1 MREIAPGIWH
11 WTAFH
16 PGIKQEVSSY
26 WVEPAAA
33 ALDPMEPEEGL
44 GWWDGRS
51 PPERVL
57 LTNRHHYRAA
67 DELVERFGCTVHCSE
82 PGLHEFSN
90 GRDVKGFAWGDE
102 VAPGIT
108 AHEVDAICPDESA
121 LHIAT
126 KEEAL
131 AIADGAIRV
140 GGDGALTFVPD
151 FLMGDD
157 PEGVKA
163 GLVDAYR
170 RLLDLR
176 FEHLLLAHG
185 NPIVGE
191 GREALAAFVES
202 PVSLQGF

>member
-1 MREIAPGIWH
+1 VREIAPGIWH
-11 WTAFH
+11 WTGLH
-16 PGIKQEVSSY
+16 PKIKQEVSSY

-33 ALDPMEPEEGL
+33 VLDPMPLHEEGP
-44 GWWDGRS
+44 R
-51 PPERVL
+51 PERVL

-67 DELVERFGCTVHCSE
+67 DEFVEVFGCTVHCSE
-82 PGLHEFSN
+82 PGLHEFE
-90 GRDVKGFAWGDE
+90 GGPEVQGFKFGEE

-108 AHEVDAICPDESA
+108 AHEVDAICPDETA
-121 LHIAT
+121 LHIAA
-126 KEEAL
+126 EQEAL

-140 GGDGALTFVPD
+140 GGGGALTFVPD

-163 GLVDAYR
+163 GLIDAYR
-170 RLLDLR
+170 RLVDLR

-191 GREALAAFVES
+191 GREALAAFVEA
-202 PVSLQGF
+202 PVSLDGF

>member
-11 WTAFH
+11 WTGFH
-16 PGIKQEVSSY
+16 PRIEKEVSSY

-33 ALDPMEPEEGL
+33 VIDPIALEGEL
-44 GWWDGRS
+44 
-51 PPERVL
+51 PHAQRVL

-67 DELVERFGCTVHCSE
+67 GDFVEAFGATVHCSE
-82 PGLHEFSN
+82 PGLHEFE
-90 GRDVKGFAWGDE
+90 GGPEVQGFAFGDE

-108 AHEVDAICPDESA
+108 AHEVGAICPDESA
-121 LHIAT
+121 LHVAVG
-126 KEEAL
+126 EAL

-140 GGDGALTFVPD
+140 GGDGALSFVPD

-163 GLVDAYR
+163 GLVEAYG
-170 RLLDLR
+170 RLVDLR
-176 FEHLLLAHG
+176 FQHLLLAHG

-191 GREALAAFVES
+191 GREALAAFVEA
-202 PVSLQGF
+202 PVSLKSF